1 MRCPVPSRRLL
12 PAVLLLVAPLLTA
25 ARGAAAFPHLALK
38 RSEPADAS
46 RLSAPPQQL
55 SLWFTAKPQ
64 LAFSRIALTGP
75 MGEVPL
81 DAIVTDTGNMLRAA
95 IPRALAAGDYTVLWR
110 TASADGHPIRG
121 QFTFSVMAPA
131 TVDATPAPAATASV
145 RPDTGTSVVAAFAS
159 ESRTDFRSARWLE
172 FVALITIL
180 GALGFRHGVLP
191 PLASRGVSTADA
203 ADRARRLGQG
213 ALFLYTL
220 AAIVRLYAESVAL
233 NGQERALAPEALLPV
248 LTQTSWGMGWSTG
261 VFGAFLVFLGWTI
274 SKRTVSIGTPLALT
288 GAFGIVAA
296 PALTGHAAA
305 SSSFIIAVTLDML
318 HVLAAGAWIGGLLM
332 VLLAG
337 IPAMR
342 RLTNGNPDAAVG
354 ALVNSF
360 HPLAL
365 FCAPIVVIAGMG
377 TSYLRLGGIAPLTT
391 TPYGATLLVKL
402 GLFVLVAGA
411 ALYNS
416 LRARRKLGTPDGTSY
431 LRRSA
436 ALELFFAALV
446 LAATSVL
453 VTTPAPSLMA
463 AP

>member
-1 MRCPVPSRRLL
+1 MRCPVHSRRLL
-12 PAVLLLVAPLLTA
+12 AVVLLLIAPLLAA
-25 ARGAAAFPHLALK
+25 ARGTAFPHLALK
-38 RSEPADAS
+38 RSEPEDQS
-46 RLSAPPQQL
+46 RLSAPPQQI

-64 LAFSRIALTGP
+64 LAFSRITLTGP
-75 MGEVPL
+75 TGGVTL
-81 DAIVTDTGNMLRAA
+81 ATIVADTGNVLHARV
-95 IPRALAAGDYTVLWR
+95 PRTLAAGDYTVAWQ

-121 QFTFSVMAPA
+121 QFTFSVA
-131 TVDATPAPAATASV
+131 TSSTADATLPSISADSAH
-145 RPDTGTSVVAAFAS
+145 PDTSDNATEPRRLS
-159 ESRTDFRSARWLE
+159 DYRSARWLE

-191 PLASRGVSTADA
+191 PLASRGVPTADA

-213 ALFLYTL
+213 ALLLYAL
-220 AAIVRLYAESVAL
+220 GALVRLYAESVAL
-233 NGQERALAPEALLPV
+233 NGRQRALAPDALFPV

-261 VFGAFLVFLGWTI
+261 IIGAALLLAGWII
-274 SKRTVSIGTPLALT
+274 SKRSVSIGTPLALT
-288 GAFGIVAA
+288 GALGIVAA
-296 PALTGHAAA
+296 PALTGHAAS
-305 SSSFIIAVTLDML
+305 SSSFVLAVTLDML

-332 VLLAG
+332 VVLAG

-342 RLTNGNPDAAVG
+342 RLTDGKPDAAVA
-354 ALVNSF
+354 ALVSSF

-377 TSYLRLGGIAPLTT
+377 TSYLRLGGIAPLTST
-391 TPYGATLLVKL
+391 SYGATLLLKL

-416 LRARRKLGTPDGTSY
+416 LRARRQLGTPEGTSH

-436 ALELFFAALV
+436 ALELFLAALV

-453 VTTPAPSLMA
+453 VTTPAPSLMVT
-463 AP
+463 P

>member
-12 PAVLLLVAPLLTA
+12 SAVLLLVAPLLTA
-25 ARGAAAFPHLALK
+25 ARGTARVPHLALE

-46 RLSAPPQQL
+46 RWSAPPRQI

-64 LAFSRIALTGP
+64 LAFSRMTLTGP
-75 MGEVPL
+75 AGAVPL
-81 DAIVTDTGNMLRAA
+81 DAIVADTGNVLRAS
-95 IPRALAAGDYTVLWR
+95 IPQSLASGDYTVAWQ

-121 QFTFSVMAPA
+121 RFTFTVSASATVEPTSAPA
-131 TVDATPAPAATASV
+131 PPDAGRADTAAPVGARAES
-145 RPDTGTSVVAAFAS
+145 P
-159 ESRTDFRSARWLE
+159 SRTDFRSARWLE

-180 GALGFRHGVLP
+180 GALGFRHAVLP
-191 PLASRGVSTADA
+191 PLASRGVPTADA

-213 ALFLYTL
+213 ALLLYVL
-220 AAIVRLYAESVAL
+220 AAIVRLYGESAAL
-233 NGQERALAPEALLPV
+233 NGQQQALAPEALLLV

-261 VFGAFLVFLGWTI
+261 VFGALLVFVGWII
-274 SKRTVSIGTPLALT
+274 SKKSVSIGTPLALT
-288 GAFGIVAA
+288 GALGVVAA
-296 PALTGHAAA
+296 PALTGHAA
-305 SSSFIIAVTLDML
+305 SSGSFVLTVTLDML

-342 RLTNGNPDAAVG
+342 RLTEGNSDAAVS
-354 ALVNSF
+354 ALVHSF

-365 FCAPIVVIAGMG
+365 FCAPIVVIAGLG
-377 TSYLRLGGIAPLTT
+377 TSYLRLGGVAPLTT
-391 TPYGATLLVKL
+391 TRYGATLLVKL
-402 GLFVLVAGA
+402 GLFALVAGA

-416 LRARRKLGTPDGTSY
+416 LRARRKLGTPAGTSH

-436 ALELFFAALV
+436 ALELFLAALV
-446 LAATSVL
+446 LAATSAL

-463 AP
+463 SP

>member
-1 MRCPVPSRRLL
+1 MRCPVHSRRLL
-12 PAVLLLVAPLLTA
+12 AVVLLLIAPLLAA
-25 ARGAAAFPHLALK
+25 ARGTAFPHLALK
-38 RSEPADAS
+38 RSEPEDQS
-46 RLSAPPQQL
+46 RLSAPPQQI

-64 LAFSRIALTGP
+64 LAFSRITLTGP
-75 MGEVPL
+75 TGGVTL
-81 DAIVTDTGNMLRAA
+81 ATIVADTGNVLHARV
-95 IPRALAAGDYTVLWR
+95 PRTLAAGDYTVAWQ

-121 QFTFSVMAPA
+121 QFTFSVA
-131 TVDATPAPAATASV
+131 TSSTADATLPSISADSAH
-145 RPDTGTSVVAAFAS
+145 PDTSDNATEPRRLS
-159 ESRTDFRSARWLE
+159 DYRSARWLE

-191 PLASRGVSTADA
+191 PLASRGVPTADA

-213 ALFLYTL
+213 ALLLYAL
-220 AAIVRLYAESVAL
+220 GALVRLYAESVAL
-233 NGQERALAPEALLPV
+233 NGRQRALAPDGLFPV

-261 VFGAFLVFLGWTI
+261 IIGAALLLAGWII
-274 SKRTVSIGTPLALT
+274 SKRSVSIGTPLALT
-288 GAFGIVAA
+288 GALGIVAA
-296 PALTGHAAA
+296 PALTGHAAS
-305 SSSFIIAVTLDML
+305 SSSFVLAVTLDML

-332 VLLAG
+332 VVLAG

-342 RLTNGNPDAAVG
+342 RLTDGNHDAAVA
-354 ALVNSF
+354 ALVSSF

-391 TPYGATLLVKL
+391 TSYGATLLLKL

-416 LRARRKLGTPDGTSY
+416 LRARRQLGTPEGTSH

-436 ALELFFAALV
+436 ALELFLAALV

-453 VTTPAPSLMA
+453 VTTPAPSLMVT
-463 AP
+463 P